1 MVEVVRV
8 AVRYSWLAAVRKPH
22 IQYSE
27 EQFEM
32 GRSSVPAVKT
42 RLEIAVTHRDAP
54 RHRSG
59 TITPSQPRSSARSH
73 SSSSLRSSA
82 GIFSRKSG
90 QRISRVSLTQ
100 PNQLSVNFADLES
113 APSSLE
119 MARAL
124 SKVQKKISKKRG
136 GKPTSLHENSRDAQ
150 RLRSANAREEK
161 LSRLLDAANRANQ
174 IYGR

>member
-1 MVEVVRV
+1 MYNTVKSRSRWEVVR
-8 AVRYSWLAAVRKPH
+8 SC
-22 IQYSE
+22 SE
-27 EQFEM
+27 N
-32 GRSSVPAVKT
+32 
-42 RLEIAVTHRDAP
+42 AP
-54 RHRSG
+54 RNCGRPQRRAATSLSHNRL
-59 TITPSQPRSSARSH
+59 QPRSSARSH

-113 APSSLE
+113 APSSLK